1 MSLSLKDQ
9 DPSLPKFYKS
19 WILPKTTGHQAL
31 VLDQQAMPDSLGDDE
46 VLVEIRAASLNY
58 RELVVAKV
66 LLPCI
71 TTSRKDA
78 D

>member
-1 MSLSLKDQ
+1 MSLSHQDQ
-9 DPSLPKFYKS
+9 AITLPKSYKS

-66 LLPCI
+66 LFPV
-71 TTSRKDA
+71 TTSSIC
-78 D
+78 

>member
-1 MSLSLKDQ
+1 MSLTHQDQ
-9 DPSLPKFYKS
+9 EAALPKFYKS

-46 VLVEIRAASLNY
+46 VLLEIRAASLNY

-66 LLPCI
+66 VFPVI
-71 TTSRKDA
+71 TTSSY
-78 D
+78 